1 MSVPRGSDSGHSGCF
16 RIAAQL
22 QLCSWEAIA
31 CGDHLLERLMAAFL
45 SRSEV
50 AGTARREHPER
61 LAQDRIPLEAK
72 DKAKNK
78 DSLHSR
84 HPGGSP

>member
-1 MSVPRGSDSGHSGCF
+1 MPVPQGSDSGHSGCF
-16 RIAAQL
+16 RIGAQL
-22 QLCSWEAIA
+22 RLCGREAVA
-31 CGDHLLERLMAAFL
+31 CSAHLSERLMAAFL

-61 LAQDRIPLEAK
+61 LAQDRIPPEAK